1 MAFQMRGS
9 YIALLRNRSGFSE
22 ASGTIK
28 RPRSA
33 TLPRLLDRDEWE
45 VAIPLQMGNTTCG

>member
-1 MAFQMRGS
+1 MAFQMRDS